1 MSASGSPG
9 APASPDGDAPILS
22 LRGIGK
28 RFGSAVALD
37 DVSLDV
43 EPGEI
48 FALLGPSGCGKS
60 TLLRIVAGLESPSA
74 GRLLLDGTD
83 MVRVPANKRPV
94 NMVFQSYAVF
104 PHMSVER
111 NIGYGLEMERVP
123 RDEIASRVA
132 EAVAQVRLDGL
143 GGRMPDQLS
152 GGQRQRVALARALV
166 KRPRLLLL
174 DEPLSALDAKLRDAM
189 RLELV
194 NLQSELGVTFVIVTH
209 DQSEAMALAD
219 RIAVLERGRLR
230 QVGSPEALYRRPVD
244 AFVADFIGTLHA
256 FPVSSVE
263 SSDGGGTTVEAG
275 GLGRVEI
282 GVSPPAGVPVG
293 RQDELG
299 TVLAVRPEDVELVPA
314 GPSPPGAGG
323 MVGTVGVDATLGD
336 IAFQGGHSIVEA
348 RVADG
353 RSLGVPVGADRVG
366 EFVALERGAA
376 LRARWPAER
385 MLLLPG
391 TAPAGASTGSPADS
405 NAT

>member
-1 MSASGSPG
+1 MSAGS
-9 APASPDGDAPILS
+9 SAPILS

-43 EPGEI
+43 GAGEI

-74 GRLLLDGTD
+74 GKLLLDGTD

-104 PHMSVER
+104 PHMSVAR

-123 RDEIASRVA
+123 KDEIASRVA
-132 EAVAQVRLDGL
+132 EAVAQMRLDGL
-143 GGRMPDQLS
+143 GERMPDQLS

-194 NLQSELGVTFVIVTH
+194 NLQSEVGVTFVIVTH

-244 AFVADFIGTLHA
+244 AFVADFVGTLHA

-263 SSDGGGTTVEAG
+263 SPAGAGTVVEAE

-282 GVSPPAGVPVG
+282 SASPPAGVPAG

-299 TVLAVRPEDVELVPA
+299 TVLAVRPEDVELDPA
-314 GPSPPGAGG
+314 GAPPPGAGDA
-323 MVGTVGVDATLGD
+323 VGVDATLGD

-348 RVADG
+348 RLADG
-353 RSLGVPVGADRVG
+353 RSLGVPVGAGRVG

-376 LRARWPAER
+376 LRARWPAGR

-391 TAPAGASTGSPADS
+391 TAPAGTPAGA
-405 NAT
+405 NPT

>member
-1 MSASGSPG
+1 MSAPGSPG
-9 APASPDGDAPILS
+9 AAPLPGGGAPILS

-43 EPGEI
+43 EAGEI

-74 GRLLLDGTD
+74 GQLLLDGTD
-83 MVRVPANKRPV
+83 VVRVPANKRPV

-104 PHMSVER
+104 PHMSVAR

-123 RDEIASRVA
+123 RDEIASRVT
-132 EAVAQVRLDGL
+132 EAIAQVRLDGL

-194 NLQSELGVTFVIVTH
+194 NLQSEVGVTFVIVTH

-256 FPVSSVE
+256 LPVSSVE
-263 SSDGGGTTVEAG
+263 SPAGGGTVVEAE

-282 GVSPPAGVPVG
+282 PAPPPPGVPVG
-293 RQDELG
+293 HQGELG
-299 TVLAVRPEDVELVPA
+299 TVLAVRPEDVGLVPVGSA
-314 GPSPPGAGG
+314 SPGAD
-323 MVGTVGVDATLGD
+323 GTVGVDATLGD

-348 RVADG
+348 RLAGG
-353 RSLGVPVGADRVG
+353 RSLGVPVGAGRVG

-376 LRARWPAER
+376 LRARWPADR